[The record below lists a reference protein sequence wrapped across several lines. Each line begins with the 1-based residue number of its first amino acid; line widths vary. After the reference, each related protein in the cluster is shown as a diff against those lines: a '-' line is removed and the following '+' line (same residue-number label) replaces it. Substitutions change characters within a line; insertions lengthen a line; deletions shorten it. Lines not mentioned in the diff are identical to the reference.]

1 MIRIGL
7 TTGRKM
13 KIQLMLISLL
23 LTQVC
28 VAATAPLPKDVARFV
43 ERREG
48 CDHFRG
54 EIPEST
60 DPDRVDEINRELKK
74 LCNGTDKELLQLKKK
89 YAADASVAAVLAE
102 FEPNIEPGPPPRTH

>member
-7 TTGRKM
+7 ITERDM
-13 KIQLMLISLL
+13 KNQLMLICLL
-23 LTQVC
+23 ATQAY
-28 VAATAPLPKDVARFV
+28 VAAAPLPKDVTRFV

-60 DPDRVDEINRELKK
+60 DPDRMDEINRELKK
-74 LCNGTDKELLQLKKK
+74 LCKGTDKQLLQLKKK

-102 FEPNIEPGPPPRTH
+102 FEPNIEPGPHPHVH